1 MLGDWY
7 CLQKNTVSLNRE
19 TTKNKL
25 ATIKSRDFQ
34 VWDSR
39 NWDKVKFI
47 STLPMTL
54 VLQQRMSLK
63 WSTCQQSTTM
73 LTRTLVTHSTKHWL
87 RESESRSVM
96 SDSLQPHGLYGPWNS
111 PGQNTGVGNHS
122 LLQGIFPTQRSTYVF
137 RIAGRFFTSWA
148 IRGALSIS

>member
-7 CLQKNTVSLNRE
+7 CLQKNTVSLNTE

-34 VWDSR
+34 VWDSQ

-73 LTRTLVTHSTKHWL
+73 LTRALVTRSTKH
-87 RESESRSVM
+87 
-96 SDSLQPHGLYGPWNS
+96 
-111 PGQNTGVGNHS
+111 
-122 LLQGIFPTQRSTYVF
+122 
-137 RIAGRFFTSWA
+137 
-148 IRGALSIS
+148 